1 MVALLLLLLAAG
13 QPSAEALRLGRQLAE
28 SGTLATVLPVM
39 QQKETEELVAAHP
52 KLSAGEK
59 ARLRATA
66 KQVYQSGRERLMQA
80 EARAYAQR
88 LSIKDL
94 REVVAFQGS
103 PAGSRYRSAIPAV
116 IADTMQLVGKMDF
129 KGDVLAAYC
138 KETGKLCPAK

>member
-1 MVALLLLLLAAG
+1 MVALLLLLAAG

-28 SGTLATVLPVM
+28 SGTLATVLPLV
-39 QQKETEELVAAHP
+39 QQKETEELVAEHP

-59 ARLRATA
+59 AQLRATA

-88 LSIKDL
+88 LSVEDL
-94 REVVAFQGS
+94 REVVAFQRS
-103 PAGSRYRSAIPAV
+103 PAGSRYGSAIPAV

-138 KETGKLCPAK
+138 NETGKLCPAK